1 VGISVE
7 RACDENV
14 ITLNHR
20 LRMMGRD
27 RAWRWVP
34 RRITTPQRAPLL
46 RATLPCETALW
57 LFLDVDRRRKL
68 RGRARTRMSHLRDW
82 TPGQAE
88 RCDGNL
94 PFASRLMHCRRRRAI
109 GRHRLLSKAKSHF
122 PAVAQTVGFG
132 PGRSKMLCLSI
143 GID

>member
-1 VGISVE
+1 
-7 RACDENV
+7 
-14 ITLNHR
+14 
-20 LRMMGRD
+20 MGCSKP
-27 RAWRWVP
+27 V
-34 RRITTPQRAPLL
+34 TTPQRAPLL

-68 RGRARTRMSHLRDW
+68 KG
-82 TPGQAE
+82 PGQNPDEPPPRLDADQAE

-94 PFASRLMHCRRRRAI
+94 PFASRLMHCCRRRAI
-109 GRHRLLSKAKSHF
+109 GRDRLLSKAKSHF

-132 PGRSKMLCLSI
+132 LRRSKMLCLSI